1 MMRLFA
7 TGQMIA
13 AYWSGPPQQAIGP
26 ISSAKVCM
34 PMERLLILYDRC
46 GSWFQIKI
54 IFLHSEILPQR
65 SQLVSSGGRCHS
77 LFTGS
82 FALSRRFL
90 FVSMRSIVV
99 LIYLVT
105 IIQIDQLVQQSSL
118 VCWICYSEWNFRSG
132 LRRYNESFAI
142 CIQPVE
148 IEKKMIVVSSLSH
161 SSNIASSAREASRL
175 SAGVFLIRRNLS

>member
-1 MMRLFA
+1 MGGSVHRSTTTKRISSCAAMMRLFA

-54 IFLHSEILPQR
+54 IFLHSEILLQR
-65 SQLVSSGGRCHS
+65 SELVSSGGRCHS

-82 FALSRRFL
+82 FALSRRYIPIQELL
-90 FVSMRSIVV
+90 FS
-99 LIYLVT
+99 YL
-105 IIQIDQLVQQSSL
+105 
-118 VCWICYSEWNFRSG
+118 YR
-132 LRRYNESFAI
+132 
-142 CIQPVE
+142 
-148 IEKKMIVVSSLSH
+148 
-161 SSNIASSAREASRL
+161 
-175 SAGVFLIRRNLS
+175 